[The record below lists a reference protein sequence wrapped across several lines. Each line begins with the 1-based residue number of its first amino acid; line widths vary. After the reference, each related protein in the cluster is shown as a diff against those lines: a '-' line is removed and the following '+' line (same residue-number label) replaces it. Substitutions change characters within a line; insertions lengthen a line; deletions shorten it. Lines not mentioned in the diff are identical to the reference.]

1 MHIEKGRLSIAC
13 VCMVL
18 GFMLAV
24 QFRTTQDI
32 KAATPLQRVEVLT
45 ERLQKLETE
54 NDDLRSEL
62 QDLKSNAVAGSG
74 EKLSE
79 DMLMISGGV
88 ALEGPGIIVT
98 IDDSAK
104 GAQELKKADDLNLY
118 LVHDEDLLKVVN
130 ELRAAGAEAI
140 SLNGQRLTAT
150 SEIRCAGPTVSVNN
164 VRSAPPFEI
173 RAIGNIKDLENAI
186 NMRGGVADTLKVWGI
201 HMELASSE
209 KVWIPA
215 YKNAMRYKYA
225 AAAAD
230 QEEEK

>member
-18 GFMLAV
+18 GFMLAI

-32 KAATPLQRVEVLT
+32 KATQPLQRVEALA
-45 ERLQKLETE
+45 ERLQQKEQE
-54 NDDLRSEL
+54 NDALQSEL
-62 QDLKSNAVAGSG
+62 KELKGISNS
-74 EKLSE
+74 EKRDKIHA
-79 DMLMISGGV
+79 DMLMMAGMK
-88 ALEGPGIIVT
+88 AMEGPGIILT
-98 IDDSAK
+98 IDDNASSVGK
-104 GAQELKKADDLNLY
+104 ENGDPNLY

-140 SLNGQRLTAT
+140 SLNGQRLTAN

-173 RAIGNIKDLENAI
+173 RAIGNEKDLENAI

-201 HMELASSE
+201 NIRLE
-209 KVWIPA
+209 KPEVVWVPA
-215 YKNAMRYKYA
+215 YTDTKTYKYA
-225 AAAAD
+225 VASEK
-230 QEEEK
+230 QEEAK

>member
-1 MHIEKGRLSIAC
+1 MRIEKGRLSIAC

-32 KAATPLQRVEVLT
+32 NKGMPAQRVEVLT
-45 ERLQKLETE
+45 ERLQELESE
-54 NDDLRSEL
+54 NASL
-62 QDLKSNAVAGSG
+62 QDELKDIRESAGAEQGRRVSQDIELLSG
-74 EKLSE
+74 ST
-79 DMLMISGGV
+79 

-98 IDDSAK
+98 IDDSTQKSNA
-104 GAQELKKADDLNLY
+104 GADANLY
-118 LVHDEDLLKVVN
+118 LVHDEDLLKVIN

-140 SLNGQRLTAT
+140 SLNGQRLTAN

-173 RAIGNIKDLENAI
+173 RAIGNAKDLENAI

-201 HMELASSE
+201 TLKVETPE

-215 YKNAMRYKYA
+215 YKNAISYKYA
-225 AAAAD
+225 IKSEK
-230 QEEEK
+230 QEE

>member
-1 MHIEKGRLSIAC
+1 MRIEKGRLSIAC

-32 KAATPLQRVEVLT
+32 NKDMPVQRVEVLT
-45 ERLQKLETE
+45 ERLQQLEAE
-54 NDDLRSEL
+54 NAVL
-62 QDLKSNAVAGSG
+62 QDELRDIRSSAGEEQSRRVAQDIALLSGST
-74 EKLSE
+74 
-79 DMLMISGGV
+79 

-98 IDDSAK
+98 IDDSTQKNNA
-104 GAQELKKADDLNLY
+104 GNDANLY
-118 LVHDEDLLKVVN
+118 LVHDEDLLKVIN

-140 SLNGQRLTAT
+140 SINGQRLTAN

-173 RAIGNIKDLENAI
+173 RAIGNTKDLEAAI

-201 HMELASSE
+201 SLRLEISD

-215 YKNAMRYKYA
+215 YKNAISYKYA
-225 AAAAD
+225 VKSD
-230 QEEEK
+230 KKEEE

>member
-32 KAATPLQRVEVLT
+32 KATTPLQRVEVLT
-45 ERLQKLETE
+45 ERLQTLEVE

-62 QDLKSNAVAGSG
+62 QDLKSSAVSGSSG
-74 EKLSE
+74 KLSE
-79 DMLMISGGV
+79 DMLMMSGGT
-88 ALEGPGIIVT
+88 ALVGPGIIVT

-104 GAQELKKADDLNLY
+104 GAQELKKADDPNLY

-140 SLNGQRLTAT
+140 SLNGQRLTAN

-225 AAAAD
+225 AAAAE
-230 QEEEK
+230 QEAEK

>member
-32 KAATPLQRVEVLT
+32 KATTPLQRVEVLT
-45 ERLQKLETE
+45 ERLQTLEVE

-62 QDLKSNAVAGSG
+62 QDLKSSAVSGSG
-74 EKLSE
+74 GKLSE
-79 DMLMISGGV
+79 DMLMMSGGT
-88 ALEGPGIIVT
+88 ALVGPGIIVT

-104 GAQELKKADDLNLY
+104 GAQELKKADDPNLY

-140 SLNGQRLTAT
+140 SLNGQRLTAN

-225 AAAAD
+225 AAAAE
-230 QEEEK
+230 QEAEK

>member
-104 GAQELKKADDLNLY
+104 GAQELKKADDPNLY

-140 SLNGQRLTAT
+140 SLNGQRLTAN